1 MSGMG
6 SGVVDCCLSPATT
19 ELEKEELELSEVCRG
34 VDMGRY
40 QVDL

>member
-19 ELEKEELELSEVCRG
+19 ELEKEELELSEVCTPG
-34 VDMGRY
+34 DIK
-40 QVDL
+40 